1 MFLQIEKKELTRN
14 FLVSE
19 NLILRVNNDFKL
31 FKNEVFISDKVL
43 DNSYENFKE
52 KIIYSDKTGTWI
64 DKNKFENLSY
74 LKNSKD
80 LRNETIIFSGD
91 FKLDYP
97 NFSNKYYLYNL
108 KTREKKFLLKFK
120 NLFYF
125 FRKNTFLFFSDKIK
139 IYSFII
145 SDDAFVW
152 QFNLET
158 LGKFEDRDGYLQNY
172 EVLKFIGAWQNS
184 ILVACSGQLVLDIN
198 SKTGELNRKWQ
209 ALPGYGSSAF
219 QGRLQHKIPS
229 TDGFQLDISKS
240 YLYHLAGAFL
250 VTIDLV
256 TGKADYQSLK
266 NTLEEHVFSGFR
278 WSTGYAEDE
287 THIYT
292 IAEMNRLKLGLDYIP
307 QCIVAFNKKTLK
319 IDWHYR
325 FEGDWVKTDIPQLA
339 NNKLYQLS
347 GDNTLYI
354 FEKEKSI

>member
-1 MFLQIEKKELTRN
+1 K
-14 FLVSE
+14 
-19 NLILRVNNDFKL
+19 FK
-31 FKNEVFISDKVL
+31 
-43 DNSYENFKE
+43 
-52 KIIYSDKTGTWI
+52 KIINERLFGFLIK
-64 DKNKFENLSY
+64 KN
-74 LKNSKD
+74 
-80 LRNETIIFSGD
+80 T
-91 FKLDYP
+91 
-97 NFSNKYYLYNL
+97 
-108 KTREKKFLLKFK
+108 
-120 NLFYF
+120 LFY
-125 FRKNTFLFFSDKIK
+125 KKDKIQ
-139 IYSFII
+139 INSI
-145 SDDAFVW
+145 SIPKTKLLW

-158 LGKFEDRDGYLQNY
+158 LGKFEDRDGNLQNY
-172 EVLKFIGAWQNS
+172 EVHKFIGAWQNS
-184 ILVACSGQLVLDIN
+184 IVVACSGQLVLDIN

-219 QGRLQHKIPS
+219 QGRLQHKLPS

-240 YLYHLAGAFL
+240 YLYHLAGAYL

-256 TGKADYQSLK
+256 TGKADYQTLK

-287 THIYT
+287 NHIYT
-292 IAEMNRLKLGLDYIP
+292 IAEMNRMELGLDYTP

-354 FEKEKSI
+354 FEKEEKSV

>member
-1 MFLQIEKKELTRN
+1 MKFNTIDKKKNVRGYALKE
-14 FLVSE
+14 
-19 NLILRVNNDFKL
+19 
-31 FKNEVFISDKVL
+31 NEVWWNSDFEVFNNKGISVIKSNIHLQKINSDNNSLFISDIEGSSFL
-43 DNSYENFKE
+43 
-52 KIIYSDKTGTWI
+52 I
-64 DKNKFENLSY
+64 DKNVLFLKDVFILKKICKNELLVEHLNRVGTELLDIKNNKFKKILNERLFGFLIKKNTLFYKKDKIQINSISI
-74 LKNSKD
+74 LKA
-80 LRNETIIFSGD
+80 
-91 FKLDYP
+91 KL
-97 NFSNKYYLYNL
+97 KWQYNL
-108 KTREKKFLLKFK
+108 EDLAQYQDR
-120 NLFYF
+120 N
-125 FRKNTFLFFSDKIK
+125 
-139 IYSFII
+139 
-145 SDDAFVW
+145 
-152 QFNLET
+152 
-158 LGKFEDRDGYLQNY
+158 GKMQNY
-172 EVLKFIGAWQNS
+172 EVHKFIGAWQNS

-198 SKTGELNRKWQ
+198 SNTGELNRKWQ

-240 YLYHLAGAFL
+240 YLYHLAGAYL

-325 FEGDWVKTDIPQLA
+325 FEGDWIKTDIPQLA

-354 FEKEKSI
+354 FEKEE